1 MIRLSTGR
9 KGVIRVS
16 VLLSFRLG
24 ADLFLIPLEN
34 VERIVQIAALRSVPG
49 APPELMGILTVH
61 GEAVPAL
68 DIRRRLGIVAP
79 APDLTHQLILLRSGA
94 HRAALLVDEALEV
107 ITLEHWQSAAELM
120 LPAFAGTLPWVAGA
134 VQLEG
139 RSRVLLDVQA
149 LFSFLPAV
157 PAALR

>member
-1 MIRLSTGR
+1 M
-9 KGVIRVS
+9 V

-34 VERIVQIAALRSVPG
+34 VERIVQVAALRSMPG

-61 GEAVPAL
+61 GEAVPVL
-68 DIRRRLGIVAP
+68 DIRRRLGIDAP
-79 APDLTHQLILLRSGA
+79 APDITYQLILLYSGA

-120 LPAFAGTLPWVAGA
+120 PPAFADVMPWVAGT
-134 VQLEG
+134 VQHEG
-139 RSRVLLDVQA
+139 RSRVLLNVQA
-149 LFSFLPAV
+149 LFSFLPVV
-157 PAALR
+157 PVR